1 MATAQQ
7 QYDDAKNRLD
17 NNIKRLQLLNT
28 EISQKKEEYADAIAK
43 VNEIIGLE
51 NEAKQLTQPILEDQG
66 AIKVLTENRWS
77 YITTE
82 VVESK

>member
-1 MATAQQ
+1 MASAQQ
-7 QYDDAKNRLD
+7 QYDDTKNRLD

-43 VNEIIGLE
+43 VNEIISLE

-66 AIKVLTENRWS
+66 AIKVLSETDGVIS
-77 YITTE
+77 AE

>member
-43 VNEIIGLE
+43 VNEIISLE

-66 AIKVLTENRWS
+66 AIKVLSETDGVIS
-77 YITTE
+77 AE

>member
-7 QYDDAKNRLD
+7 QYDDTKNRLD

-43 VNEIIGLE
+43 VNEIISLE

-66 AIKVLTENRWS
+66 AIKVLSETDGVIS
-77 YITTE
+77 AE

>member
-7 QYDDAKNRLD
+7 QYDDTKNRLD

-43 VNEIIGLE
+43 VNEIIALE

-66 AIKVLTENRWS
+66 AIKVLKETDGVISAEA
-77 YITTE
+77 
-82 VVESK
+82 VESK

>member
-7 QYDDAKNRLD
+7 QYDDTKNRLD

-66 AIKVLTENRWS
+66 AIKVLSETDGVIS
-77 YITTE
+77 AE

>member
-66 AIKVLTENRWS
+66 AIKVLSETDGVIS
-77 YITTE
+77 AE

>member
-1 MATAQQ
+1 MASAQQ
-7 QYDDAKNRLD
+7 QYDDTKNRLD

-66 AIKVLTENRWS
+66 AIKVLSETDGVIS
-77 YITTE
+77 AE

>member
-7 QYDDAKNRLD
+7 QYDDTKNRLD

-66 AIKVLTENRWS
+66 ALKVLSETDGV
-77 YITTE
+77 ITAK